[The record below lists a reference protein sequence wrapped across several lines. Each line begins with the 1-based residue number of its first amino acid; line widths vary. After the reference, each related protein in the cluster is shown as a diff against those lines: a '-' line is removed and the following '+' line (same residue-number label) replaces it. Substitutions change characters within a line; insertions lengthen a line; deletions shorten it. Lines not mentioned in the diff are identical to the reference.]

1 MYRTYYHHNQPVVS
15 AKTGMY
21 GNVPYLLPSQR
32 CPFLCLSPGNDV
44 PFYAYH
50 TGPLTHDKQTMSP
63 FMLIISGNDDVP
75 FYAYQLLISRFMPIR
90 TMMSPFMLISSW
102 YRVLCLSERW
112 CHLFCLSDPDI
123 ASECGKN
130 FKSSLLKIGSFFRAV
145 CPVWVFS
152 PAKTTMLHFN
162 FTSLKCSLYW
172 LNQIVVW
179 ESIMIK

>member
-1 MYRTYYHHNQPVVS
+1 MVRKRCGEKLGFSVRSIPCQKLICTIMYRTYYHHNQPVVS

-90 TMMSPFMLISSW
+90 TMMSPFLLIRS
-102 YRVLCLSERW
+102 
-112 CHLFCLSDPDI
+112 
-123 ASECGKN
+123 
-130 FKSSLLKIGSFFRAV
+130 
-145 CPVWVFS
+145 
-152 PAKTTMLHFN
+152 
-162 FTSLKCSLYW
+162 
-172 LNQIVVW
+172 
-179 ESIMIK
+179 